1 MNAQL
6 GSATE
11 GKLGSNVLH
20 EPEINKST
28 KTIKPSKGFLSA
40 VPFRQVTTNNN
51 K

>member
-11 GKLGSNVLH
+11 GKLGSNVLP
-20 EPEINKST
+20 EPEINTTHNNKQQT
-28 KTIKPSKGFLSA
+28 K
-40 VPFRQVTTNNN
+40 NNN